1 VNLPAIA
8 LLVVYCAAL
17 LLLTIYSPHRLHL
30 IRLLRRAL
38 ALVDPAPP
46 DRWPSLTVQLPLY
59 NEPGVAARLIDSVSR
74 LRYPG
79 RLDIQVLDEST
90 DRTRSG
96 KILRRVLVE
105 RDRAS

>member
-1 VNLPAIA
+1 MNLPAIA
-8 LLVVYCAAL
+8 LLFVYYAAL
-17 LLLTIYSPHRLHL
+17 LLLTIYSFHRLHL
-30 IRLLRRAL
+30 IRLLRRAP
-38 ALVDPAPP
+38 ALLDPAPP